1 MAYGLVTV
9 FGGTGFLGRRIVERF
24 GAAGARVRVAVR
36 HTTEGVPPQ
45 GGDVELVYADVRDGT
60 TVAQAIRDSDAVV
73 NAVGLYVEQGEATF
87 QTVHVDGAQ
96 EVARAA
102 REARIPR
109 LVHLSG
115 IGADVNSE
123 SSYVRS
129 RALGELAVREE
140 CTEATILRP
149 SVLFGRGDALF
160 RSLAAITRISPVFPL
175 FGDGST
181 RLQPVF
187 VGDVAEAVVKAVSSP
202 SASGQV
208 YELGGPRVYRYKEL
222 IELVLV
228 HLKRRRVLVPVPF
241 FVWEIQAALLG
252 ILPNPPLTRDQVILM
267 KRDNVVS
274 DAALTFAD
282 LGITPRP
289 VEAELPSIMAYC
301 SGKAT

>member
-1 MAYGLVTV
+1 MVDPSMAYGLVTV
-9 FGGTGFLGRRIVERF
+9 FGGTGFLGRRIVERL

-36 HTTEGVPPQ
+36 HTTAGVPPQ
-45 GGDVELVYADVRDGT
+45 GGDVEVVCADVREGT
-60 TVAQAIRDSDAVV
+60 TVAQAVRDSDAVV

-87 QTVHVDGAQ
+87 QAVHVGGAQ

-102 REARIPR
+102 REAGIPR

-129 RALGELAVREE
+129 RALGELAVREAF
-140 CTEATILRP
+140 TEATILRP

-160 RSLAAITRISPVFPL
+160 RSLGAITRISPVLPL

-187 VGDVAEAVVKAVSSP
+187 VDDVAEAVVKAVGSP
-202 SASGQV
+202 SASGKV

-222 IELVLV
+222 VELVLV

-241 FVWEIQAALLG
+241 FVWEIQATLLG

-267 KRDNVVS
+267 RRDNVVS
-274 DAALTFAD
+274 DTAFTFAD
-282 LGITPRP
+282 LSITPRA
-289 VEAELPSIMAYC
+289 VEAELPSIMA
-301 SGKAT
+301 

>member
-9 FGGTGFLGRRIVERF
+9 FGGTGFLGRRIVERL

-45 GGDVELVYADVRDGT
+45 GGDVEVVYADVRDGT
-60 TVAQAIRDSDAVV
+60 TVAQAVRDSDAVV

-87 QTVHVDGAQ
+87 QAVHVDGAQ

-102 REARIPR
+102 REAGIPR

-129 RALGELAVREE
+129 RALGELAVREAF
-140 CTEATILRP
+140 TEATILRP

-187 VGDVAEAVVKAVSSP
+187 VGDVAEAVVKAVGSP
-202 SASGQV
+202 SASGKV

-222 IELVLV
+222 VELVLV

-241 FVWEIQAALLG
+241 FVWEIQATLLG

-267 KRDNVVS
+267 RRDNVVS
-274 DAALTFAD
+274 DTALTFAD
-282 LGITPRP
+282 LSITPRP
-289 VEAELPSIMAYC
+289 VEAELPSIMAY
-301 SGKAT
+301 

>member
-9 FGGTGFLGRRIVERF
+9 FGGTGFLGRRIAERL

-36 HTTEGVPPQ
+36 RTMEGIPPQ
-45 GGDVELVYADVRDGT
+45 GGDVEVVYADVRDGT
-60 TVAQAIRDSDAVV
+60 TVAQAVRDSDAVV

-87 QTVHVDGAQ
+87 QAVHVDGAQ
-96 EVARAA
+96 EVARVA
-102 REARIPR
+102 REAGIPR
-109 LVHLSG
+109 LVHISG
-115 IGADVNSE
+115 IGADANSA

-129 RALGELAVREE
+129 RALGERAVREA

-175 FGDGST
+175 FGNGST

-187 VGDVAEAVVKAVSSP
+187 VGDVAEAVVKAVGSP
-202 SASGQV
+202 SESGKV

-222 IELVLV
+222 VELVLV

-241 FVWEIQAALLG
+241 FVWEIQATLLG

-267 KRDNVVS
+267 RRDNVVS
-274 DAALTFAD
+274 DTALTFAD
-282 LGITPRP
+282 LSITPRR

-301 SGKAT
+301 SGKTI

>member
-9 FGGTGFLGRRIVERF
+9 FGGTGFLGRRIVERL
-24 GAAGARVRVAVR
+24 GAAGARVRVAAR
-36 HTTEGVPPQ
+36 HTTEGVLAQ
-45 GGDVELVYADVRDGT
+45 GEVVYADVRDGT
-60 TVAQAIRDSDAVV
+60 TVAQAVRDSDAVV

-87 QTVHVDGAQ
+87 QAVHVDGAQ

-102 REARIPR
+102 REAGIPR
-109 LVHLSG
+109 LIHLSG
-115 IGADVNSE
+115 IGADVNSQ

-129 RALGELAVREE
+129 RALGELAVREAF
-140 CTEATILRP
+140 TEATILRP

-187 VGDVAEAVVKAVSSP
+187 VGDVAEAVVKAVGSP
-202 SASGQV
+202 SASGKV

-222 IELVLV
+222 VDLVLV
-228 HLKRRRVLVPVPF
+228 HLKRRRILVPVPF
-241 FVWEIQAALLG
+241 FVWEIQGTLLG

-267 KRDNVVS
+267 RRDNVVS

>member
-9 FGGTGFLGRRIVERF
+9 FGGTGFLGRRIVGRL

-36 HTTEGVPPQ
+36 HTTEGVPHQ
-45 GGDVELVYADVRDGT
+45 GGDVEVVYADVRDGT
-60 TVAQAIRDSDAVV
+60 TVAQAVRDSDAVV
-73 NAVGLYVEQGEATF
+73 NAVGLYVEYGEATF
-87 QTVHVDGAQ
+87 QAVHVDGAQ

-102 REARIPR
+102 REAGIPR
-109 LVHLSG
+109 LVHFSG

-129 RALGELAVREE
+129 RALGELAVREA

-187 VGDVAEAVVKAVSSP
+187 VGDVAEAVVKAVGSP
-202 SASGQV
+202 SASGKV

-222 IELVLV
+222 VELVLV

-241 FVWEIQAALLG
+241 FVWEIQATLLG
-252 ILPNPPLTRDQVILM
+252 ILPNAPLSRDQVILM
-267 KRDNVVS
+267 RRDNVVN

-282 LGITPRP
+282 LSITPRP

-301 SGKAT
+301 SGETI

>member
-9 FGGTGFLGRRIVERF
+9 FGGTGFLGRRILERL

-36 HTTEGVPPQ
+36 HTAEGVPPQ
-45 GGDVELVYADVRDGT
+45 GGDVEVVYADVRDGT
-60 TVAQAIRDSDAVV
+60 TVAQAVRDCDAVV

-87 QTVHVDGAQ
+87 QAVHVDGAQ

-102 REARIPR
+102 REAGILR

-129 RALGELAVREE
+129 RALGELAVREAF
-140 CTEATILRP
+140 TESTILRP

-160 RSLAAITRISPVFPL
+160 RSLATITRISPVFPL

-187 VGDVAEAVVKAVSSP
+187 VGDVAEAVVKAVGSP
-202 SASGQV
+202 PGSGKV

-222 IELVLV
+222 VELVLA

-241 FVWEIQAALLG
+241 FVWEIQATLLG

-267 KRDNVVS
+267 RRDNVVS
-274 DAALTFAD
+274 DTALTFAD
-282 LGITPRP
+282 LSITPRP
-289 VEAELPSIMAYC
+289 VEAELPSIMA
-301 SGKAT
+301 

>member
-9 FGGTGFLGRRIVERF
+9 FGGTGFLGRRIVERL

-36 HTTEGVPPQ
+36 RTMEGVPPQ
-45 GGDVELVYADVRDGT
+45 GGDVEVVYADVRDGT
-60 TVAQAIRDSDAVV
+60 TIAQAVRDSDAVV

-87 QTVHVDGAQ
+87 QAVHVHGAQ
-96 EVARAA
+96 EVARVA
-102 REARIPR
+102 REAGIPR
-109 LVHLSG
+109 LVHISG

-129 RALGELAVREE
+129 RGLGELAVREA

-175 FGDGST
+175 FGNGST

-187 VGDVAEAVVKAVSSP
+187 VGDVAEAVVKAVGSP
-202 SASGQV
+202 SESGKV

-222 IELVLV
+222 VELVLV

-241 FVWEIQAALLG
+241 FVWEIQATLLG

-267 KRDNVVS
+267 RGDNVVS
-274 DAALTFAD
+274 DTALTFAD
-282 LGITPRP
+282 LSITPRR

-301 SGKAT
+301 SGKTI

>member
-1 MAYGLVTV
+1 MM
-9 FGGTGFLGRRIVERF
+9 
-24 GAAGARVRVAVR
+24 
-36 HTTEGVPPQ
+36 EGVPPQ
-45 GGDVELVYADVRDGT
+45 GGDVEVVYADVRDGT
-60 TVAQAIRDSDAVV
+60 TVARAVRNSDAVV
-73 NAVGLYVEQGEATF
+73 NAVGLYVEQDEATF
-87 QTVHVDGAQ
+87 QAVHVDGAQ

-102 REARIPR
+102 REAGIPR
-109 LVHLSG
+109 LVHISG

-129 RALGELAVREE
+129 RGLGERAVREA

-175 FGDGST
+175 FGNGST

-187 VGDVAEAVVKAVSSP
+187 VGDVAEAVVKALGIPSSG
-202 SASGQV
+202 SGKV

-222 IELVLV
+222 VELVLV

-241 FVWEIQAALLG
+241 FVWEIQATLLG

-267 KRDNVVS
+267 RRDNVVS
-274 DAALTFAD
+274 ETALTFAD
-282 LGITPRP
+282 LSITPRP
-289 VEAELPSIMAYC
+289 VEAELPSIVAY
-301 SGKAT
+301 

>member
-9 FGGTGFLGRRIVERF
+9 FGGTGFLGRRIVERL

-45 GGDVELVYADVRDGT
+45 GGDVEVVYADVRDGT
-60 TVAQAIRDSDAVV
+60 TVAQAVRDSDAVV

-87 QTVHVDGAQ
+87 QAVHVDGAQ

-102 REARIPR
+102 REAGIPR

-129 RALGELAVREE
+129 RALGELAVREAF
-140 CTEATILRP
+140 TEATILRP

-187 VGDVAEAVVKAVSSP
+187 VGDVAEAVVKAVGSP
-202 SASGQV
+202 SASGKV

-222 IELVLV
+222 VELVLV

-241 FVWEIQAALLG
+241 FVWEIQATLLG

-267 KRDNVVS
+267 RRDNVVS
-274 DAALTFAD
+274 DTALTFAD
-282 LGITPRP
+282 LSITPRP
-289 VEAELPSIMAYC
+289 VEAELPSIMA
-301 SGKAT
+301 

>member
-9 FGGTGFLGRRIVERF
+9 FGGTGFLGRRIVERL

-36 HTTEGVPPQ
+36 HTGEGVPPQ
-45 GGDVELVYADVRDGT
+45 GGDVEVVYADVRDGT
-60 TVAQAIRDSDAVV
+60 TVAQAVRDSDAVV

-87 QTVHVDGAQ
+87 QAVHVDGAQ

-102 REARIPR
+102 REAGIPR

-129 RALGELAVREE
+129 RALGELAVREA

-187 VGDVAEAVVKAVSSP
+187 VGDVAEAVVKAVGSP
-202 SASGQV
+202 SASGKV

-222 IELVLV
+222 VELVLV
-228 HLKRRRVLVPVPF
+228 HLKRRRALVPVPF
-241 FVWEIQAALLG
+241 FVWEIQATLLG
-252 ILPNPPLTRDQVILM
+252 ILPNPPLTRDQVMLV

-274 DAALTFAD
+274 DTALTFAD
-282 LGITPRP
+282 LSITPRP
-289 VEAELPSIMAYC
+289 VEAELRSIMA
-301 SGKAT
+301 